1 MFAFQKTNQ
10 IPSYLHGD
18 EEKAE
23 IRSIA
28 SFESKYNKRN
38 IYNGHQYIAI
48 SPDGNQIVTLNT
60 TTYQLKL

>member
-10 IPSYLHGD
+10 TPSHLYND

-28 SFESKYNKRN
+28 SFESKYSNKRN
-38 IYNGHQYIAI
+38 VYNGHQYIAI
-48 SPDGNQIVTLNT
+48 SPD
-60 TTYQLKL
+60 